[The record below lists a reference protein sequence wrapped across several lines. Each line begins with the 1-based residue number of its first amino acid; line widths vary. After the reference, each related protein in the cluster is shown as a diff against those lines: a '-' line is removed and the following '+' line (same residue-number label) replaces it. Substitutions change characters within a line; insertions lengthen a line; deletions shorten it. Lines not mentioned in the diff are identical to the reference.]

1 MVGEVS
7 HYIHR
12 FSLIIAV
19 NVMIDAR
26 VNGYL
31 SVIVVSIIS
40 LDSEPLGLPVKR
52 RRCKQGTP
60 GYGCMEV
67 YRSILSVVC
76 PLSIQ
81 RMDIYLYS
89 IDPLSKSFQLVDNQ
103 MSTLVSGNDT
113 IPVHKEVIL
122 ICQQLTFLCTLT

>member
-1 MVGEVS
+1 
-7 HYIHR
+7 
-12 FSLIIAV
+12 
-19 NVMIDAR
+19 
-26 VNGYL
+26 
-31 SVIVVSIIS
+31 
-40 LDSEPLGLPVKR
+40 
-52 RRCKQGTP
+52 
-60 GYGCMEV
+60 MEV